1 MIVLR
6 MMSTELKM
14 LVMELVILSTR
25 SMRPLLVTTTMMKL
39 SLTRMYLIMLH
50 KIRTLL
56 AVIIKIL
63 STMEDTL
70 GNKISS
76 QM

>member
-56 AVIIKIL
+56 AVIIQIL